1 MWPIL
6 QFPADLVTFTEEVI
20 YGKLLFL
27 VQWEYALF
35 YKQHFHKQD
44 QAKIGQ
50 KSSKNK
56 TPRGWTLAI
65 WELFAFFI
73 QVIIQK

>member
-6 QFPADLVTFTEEVI
+6 QFPADLVTFTEEVLN
-20 YGKLLFL
+20 GKLLFL
-27 VQWEYALF
+27 VQWEYTLF
-35 YKQHFHKQD
+35 YKQHFHKQH
-44 QAKIGQ
+44 QAKTGQ

-56 TPRGWTLAI
+56 TPRGWTLTI